1 MTHQTK
7 SQLFTPFSL
16 RSVTLKNRIA
26 ISPMCQYSAQDG
38 KVNDWH
44 VVHLGRFAIG
54 GAGLVMV
61 EATAVDPKGRITYG
75 DLGLWNDGQIP
86 SLRRVAEFIASQGA
100 VPAIQLAHAGR
111 KASMQRPWHGN
122 GPLDESDFARGET
135 GWDVVGPSAL
145 PVDDG
150 WLVPQALETSDLT
163 QLKEAWCAAARRA
176 AQAGFEVIELH
187 CAHGYLLHEF
197 LSPLTNQ
204 RTDAYGGTIEG
215 RCRFPLEVAEAVRA
229 VWPQD
234 KPMFVRVSAVDGIEG
249 GWTLEDTIYFA
260 KKLKA
265 CGVDMIDCSSGG
277 ISGSATA
284 VRVQR
289 YPGFQVPF
297 AKTVRHEADICTM
310 AVGLILEPEQAE
322 DVISSNCADIVAIG
336 REAMFNPNW
345 PLHAE
350 QRLRGEAVFDAWP
363 AQAGWWLQLRQRAL
377 AKLTE
382 EELRFIDPVPVV
394 MAGYKRER

>member
-1 MTHQTK
+1 MTHPRNP
-7 SQLFTPFSL
+7 QLFTPLSL

-26 ISPMCQYSAQDG
+26 IAPMCQYSAQDG
-38 KVNDWH
+38 MVNDWH

-61 EATAVDPKGRITYG
+61 EATAITPEARITHG
-75 DLGLWNDGQIP
+75 DLGLWDDEQIP
-86 SLRRVAEFIASQGA
+86 GMRRIAEFIASQGA

-111 KASMQRPWHGN
+111 KSSMQRPWHGN

-135 GWDVVGPSAL
+135 TWDIVGPSAV

-150 WLVPQALETSDLT
+150 WLMPRALEQTDLD

-176 AQAGFEVIELH
+176 VQAGFDVVELH

-197 LSPLTNQ
+197 LSPLTNK
-204 RTDAYGGTIEG
+204 RNDEYGDSLEG
-215 RCRFPLEVAEAVRA
+215 RCRFPLEVARAVRGA
-229 VWPQD
+229 WPQD
-234 KPMFVRVSAVDGIEG
+234 KPMFVRVSAVDGVDG
-249 GWTLEDTIYFA
+249 GWTIEDTVYFA
-260 KKLKA
+260 KQLKA
-265 CGVDMIDCSSGG
+265 LGIDVVDCSSGG

-284 VRVQR
+284 VRVRR

-297 AKTVRHEADICTM
+297 AKTVRDEAGISTM
-310 AVGLILEPEQAE
+310 AVGLIMDPDHAE
-322 DVISSNCADIVAIG
+322 HIINSGSADIVAIG

-350 QRLRGEAVFDAWP
+350 QQLRGDAVFAEWP
-363 AQAGWWLQLRQRAL
+363 QQAGWWLKLRSRAL
-377 AKLTE
+377 ARLSE
-382 EELRFIDPVPVV
+382 EET
-394 MAGYKRER
+394 G